1 MKNFTK
7 LLGITLLIA
16 VMVFTTLAGC
26 GGGGSGGGGTPA
38 PAEPTST
45 KYESMDADGNT
56 YVLEIT
62 NSSARAV
69 YTPKN
74 GDKYVLTIY
83 KADNT
88 IVKSEGTVNV
98 SNTGDTTNFKLTPT
112 TGEPFNVTI
121 KKMGDDKTPLM
132 TGITGTITLTD
143 GTQVQQPNVNPVK
156 VFEEFGLGFAPWP
169 YPMQSMTGYM
179 VLSDFTDKRPKTGDK
194 LTFNVSGRTD
204 KRMKHLYLQVNDW
217 LNENSFNDPDHE
229 YRWLGA
235 SDQIDV
241 SAGKFVCNFEVKI
254 LQDPQSATSINELT
268 ISNVLWGM
276 EGDDRTYDPEDRLPD
291 DTPAYS
297 YTDIIKDFKISL
309 IKVER

>member
-7 LLGITLLIA
+7 LFGITLLIA

-26 GGGGSGGGGTPA
+26 GGGGGTPA

-45 KYESMDADGNT
+45 KYESMDADENT
-56 YVLEIT
+56 YILEIT

-74 GDKYVLTIY
+74 GDKYILTIIY
-83 KADNT
+83 KVDGK

-98 SNTGDTTNFKLTPT
+98 SNTGDTSSFKLTPT
-112 TGEPFNVTI
+112 TPDGNGEPFTVTI
-121 KKMGDDKTPLM
+121 KKMGNDGTPLM
-132 TGITGTITLTD
+132 TGITGTITFTD
-143 GTQVQQPNVNPVK
+143 GKKEQAPEVNPVK

-169 YPMQSMTGYM
+169 EPMQSMTGYM
-179 VLSDFTDKRPKTGDK
+179 RLSDFTEKRPKTGDK
-194 LTFNVSGRTD
+194 LTFKVSGRTN
-204 KRMKHLYLQVNDW
+204 KQMKHLYLQVNDW

-235 SDQIDV
+235 SDHINV
-241 SAGKFVCNFEVKI
+241 PAGKFECYFEVEI
-254 LQDPQSATSINELT
+254 YGDPQSATSINELT
-268 ISNVLWGM
+268 ISNVLWGLP
-276 EGDDRTYDPEDRLPD
+276 DDGRTYDSKDRLPD
-291 DTPAYS
+291 GTPAYS

-309 IKVER
+309 IKVE